1 MLALFASLKANVPFA
16 RKAGSAQAEGIVNR
30 LHYRQGQSGVKS
42 VAKGVIHK

>member
-30 LHYRQGQSGVKS
+30 LHYRQEQSIGGQFCSERD
-42 VAKGVIHK
+42 HP

>member
-30 LHYRQGQSGVKS
+30 LHYRQGPSGVNF
-42 VAKGVIHK
+42 VEKGAIHK